1 MRKKTLIWVLG
12 SASVGGL
19 ALFLASKRNSEVN
32 LEQPVVNDAVQ
43 TQVPE
48 GYRRVKQA
56 EVTPSLTEIAKEVLA
71 AFGKSPLGTQVPFT
85 YQTADMLAIIEQ
97 HYHEPGG
104 PLKPWGPHKGVS
116 LFVRMGQSIPI
127 EV

>member
-1 MRKKTLIWVLG
+1 MQKKVLIWVLG

-19 ALFLASKRNSEVN
+19 ALFLTRRAAEVN
-32 LEQPVVNDAVQ
+32 LDQPVVNDKVQ
-43 TQVPE
+43 TQTPE
-48 GYRRVKQA
+48 GFRRVKQA
-56 EVTPSLTEIAKEVLA
+56 EVTPPLTEIAKQVLA

-85 YQTADMLAIIEQ
+85 YQNADMMAIIEQ

-116 LFVRMGQSIPI
+116 LFVRMGDSIP
-127 EV
+127 VQV